1 MNSSLF
7 IAKKIITAGKGS
19 KKNSKTIIKIATIGT
34 ILSTVIMILTI
45 FISHGFKEN
54 IIEKVRGFSSDI
66 QILNYDAN
74 QSFDYKAISLTDEQ
88 ANKISTIDNIKSVAG
103 FISKPSILKYK
114 NNIEGI
120 VLKSYQSTNDYD
132 FFRRNIIKGKFPNFD
147 NKEILISEEM
157 SMRLQ
162 LDTGQKV
169 LLYFIQDP
177 IRFRKLKVS
186 GIYKTDIYEF
196 DHLFAVV
203 DIRLLQKLNSWECNQ
218 YSGFEII
225 LKNSNKEIDSQKK
238 IDQIIRPQY
247 FKKDKRKTLLKS
259 KNKHERYPEFYSWFN
274 LFDNNV
280 LVIISLMIA
289 VAIINLISALLIII
303 IENTNLIGMLKSFG
317 SENGSIRNIFL
328 YLSIYL
334 ALKGIVWG
342 NIIALVLA
350 FLQYYFQIIPLDAK
364 NYYISYVPIGFDWL
378 NLLIL
383 DVLSILLIIMFLI
396 IPSSYI
402 SRISPIK
409 VIRFN

>member
-7 IAKKIITAGKGS
+7 IAKKIIKAGKGS
-19 KKNSKTIIKIATIGT
+19 KKNSQTIIKIATIGT

-66 QILNYDAN
+66 QIINYDAN
-74 QSFDYKAISLTDEQ
+74 QSFDYKAISLSEQ
-88 ANKISTIDNIKSVAG
+88 QIKKITSLKNVQSVAG

-120 VLKSYQSTNDYD
+120 VLKAYQSENDYD
-132 FFRRNIIKGKFPNFD
+132 FFRKNIIKGVFPNFD

-157 SMRLQ
+157 SKRLQ

-203 DIRLLQKLNSWECNQ
+203 DIHLLQKLNSWKDEEF
-218 YSGFEII
+218 SGFETI
-225 LKNSNKEIDSQKK
+225 LKDKNKELSSQAK
-238 IDQIIRPQY
+238 IDQIIRPKY
-247 FKKDKRKTLLKS
+247 FDKNSRKAVLKS
-259 KNKHERYPEFYSWFN
+259 KNKHERYPEFYSWFK

-280 LVIISLMIA
+280 MVIISLMIA

-317 SENGSIRNIFL
+317 AENGSIRNIFL
-328 YLSIYL
+328 YLSAYL
-334 ALKGIVWG
+334 TLKGIVWG
-342 NIIALVLA
+342 NIIALGLA

-364 NYYISYVPIGFDWL
+364 NYYMSYVPISFNWF

-383 DVLSILLIIMFLI
+383 DVPSIVLIITFLI
-396 IPSSYI
+396 IPSNYI
-402 SRISPIK
+402 SHISPIK